1 MKTSQAR
8 ATKEIEEEGF
18 GGIVAMVGGEN
29 GGVIKLLTQ
38 LREVVVAQLPCGLFD
53 ALMVVGGMGEGVEL
67 RNMYGNIISVG
78 KLADEGLVAVAVGGT
93 KVKVTVG
100 YSKRNS
106 RRGHEVG
113 EDNGVD
119 APANGKQH
127 LLPSGEEVLL
137 SDVCYECLK
146 H

>member
-1 MKTSQAR
+1 MAGDAVVLRQA
-8 ATKEIEEEGF
+8 
-18 GGIVAMVGGEN
+18 
-29 GGVIKLLTQ
+29 
-38 LREVVVAQLPCGLFD
+38 
-53 ALMVVGGMGEGVEL
+53 
-67 RNMYGNIISVG
+67 
-78 KLADEGLVAVAVGGT
+78 ADEGLVAVAVGGT

-100 YSKRNS
+100 YSKRKS
-106 RRGHEVG
+106 RRVHEVG

>member
-1 MKTSQAR
+1 M
-8 ATKEIEEEGF
+8 
-18 GGIVAMVGGEN
+18 
-29 GGVIKLLTQ
+29 
-38 LREVVVAQLPCGLFD
+38 
-53 ALMVVGGMGEGVEL
+53 GVEL
-67 RNMYGNIISVG
+67 RDVYGNTVSVG
-78 KLADEGLVAVAVGGT
+78 ELSDKGFVAVAFDRTEVE
-93 KVKVTVG
+93 VTVG
-100 YSKRNS
+100 NCKREFS
-106 RRGHEVG
+106 GVHEMG